1 MGINLQYT
9 LVQMQK
15 TLSTPLAKLQT
26 NLQVII
32 PNRWISLGEAGYNI
46 SRICRNCAIQWE
58 DTQQTHLYL
67 FRDILWCLG
76 EEDMKVYIRAH
87 GSICNYIKIRIFTK
101 HRISKLVQISRR
113 IILCLLIL
121 ITKRSETQN
130 IATKLLISDTSIGPR
145 RQDGHLVCSHPV
157 LKWLAQIQ
165 AVHLSS
171 T

>member
-113 IILCLLIL
+113 IILSLDSDHQKKWN
-121 ITKRSETQN
+121 TKYCNKAAYFRHKYWPQ
-130 IATKLLISDTSIGPR
+130 TSR
-145 RQDGHLVCSHPV
+145 WHLVCSHPV